1 MSVRLDIGWLIATGL
16 VSVRVAAAIALT
28 PILGP
33 ATIPAA
39 VRLFVAVGLAVGLVA
54 AVPATASVAILA
66 SSPAALAVAA
76 FGELMIGAAMAFGFL
91 AAWGATQVAG
101 RALDVQIGFGAAAVL
116 SPTTQAPMPLLGTVI
131 GMAAVFVFLAMNG
144 HHVLM
149 RALAASLASM
159 PPGSFPFSL
168 DWQALFAHSGVMFA
182 YGLAIAAPVMFVL
195 FLIDIAM
202 AVMARSMPQL
212 NVFVLSFAV
221 KIVVGLMLLAAT
233 IRIAE
238 PLFTAL
244 FERTFGYWERVS
256 APL

>member
-1 MSVRLDIGWLIATGL
+1 MSLRLDIGWLIATGL
-16 VSVRVAAAIALT
+16 VSVRVAAAIALA

-33 ATIPAA
+33 ATIPAT
-39 VRLFVAVGLAVGLVA
+39 VRLFIAVGLAVGLVA
-54 AVPATASVAILA
+54 AVPATANVAALA
-66 SSPAALAVAA
+66 SPAALAVAA
-76 FGELMIGAAMAFGFL
+76 FGELMIGAAMAFGFFV
-91 AAWGATQVAG
+91 AWAATQIAG

-116 SPTTQAPMPLLGTVI
+116 SPTTQAPMPLLGSVL
-131 GMAAVFVFLAMNG
+131 GMAAVFVFLAMDG

-159 PPGSFPFSL
+159 PPGTFPFSL
-168 DWQALFAHSGVMFA
+168 DWPALLAHSGVMFA
-182 YGLAIAAPVMFVL
+182 YALAIAAPVMFVL

-238 PLFTAL
+238 PLFTTL